1 MFLYL
6 QNIKFVFL
14 CTIVLN
20 ISLIERILFSFP
32 YPLKSFGLNR
42 IKNILLGRHNF
53 WKDYDMTCR
62 IIIFGRIMI

>member
-20 ISLIERILFSFP
+20 ISLIERILFLFP
-32 YPLKSFGLNR
+32 YPVKSFDLNR
-42 IKNILLGRHNF
+42 IKNILFWRHNF